1 VRVMGFFIESPLLA
15 EVSSLTCNDHY
26 YSFLLIPPCEFRI
39 HRVLAPYRLLSYG
52 TDFFTVLSIFSVS

>member
-1 VRVMGFFIESPLLA
+1 MSFFIESPLLA
-15 EVSSLTCNDHY
+15 EVSSLTRNDHS

-39 HRVLAPYRLLSYG
+39 HRVPAPYRLLSYG